1 MNEIT
6 QLLKAWKS
14 GDKEALDKLMTLI
27 VPELKKIAHK
37 YMSAEEPGN
46 ILQTT
51 ALVNEALIKLISEKI
66 SFEDRKQFYR
76 VVAKR
81 MRQVLIDEARKQLT
95 AKRGK
100 GAVEQ
105 LDERMIKK
113 MASAR
118 SRTLLKLDDVLEEL
132 ANEDEQKA
140 AIVECHFFIGLS
152 FAEVAQLLGLSKT
165 KVEREWNRTR
175 LQLKR
180 EMTKEP

>member
-6 QLLKAWKS
+6 KLLKAWKS
-14 GDKEALDKLMTLI
+14 GDNKALDKLLDLI

-37 YMSAEEPGN
+37 YMSAEKPGN

-66 SFEDRKQFYR
+66 NFEDRKQFYR
-76 VVAKR
+76 VVARR
-81 MRQVLIDEARKQLT
+81 MRQVLIDEAKKQLT

-100 GAVEQ
+100 GAVQQ
-105 LDERMIKK
+105 LDDRMVQNIS
-113 MASAR
+113 SAR
-118 SRTLLKLDDVLEEL
+118 SRELLRLDAALEQL
-132 ANEDEQKA
+132 ANEDKQRA
-140 AIVECHFFIGLS
+140 AIVECHFFTGLS
-152 FAEVAQLLGLSKT
+152 FAEVAEVLGLSKT

-180 EMTKEP
+180 EMTV

>member
-6 QLLKAWKS
+6 KLLKAWKS
-14 GDKEALDKLMTLI
+14 GDKEALDNLMTLI

-37 YMSAEEPGN
+37 YMRAEKPGN

-76 VVAKR
+76 VVARR
-81 MRQVLIDEARKQLT
+81 MRQVLIDEAKKQLT

-100 GAVEQ
+100 GAVQQ
-105 LDERMIKK
+105 LDDRMVQNIS
-113 MASAR
+113 SAR
-118 SRTLLKLDDVLEEL
+118 SRELLRLDAALEQL
-132 ANEDEQKA
+132 ATEDELRA
-140 AIVECHFFIGLS
+140 AIVECHFFTGLS
-152 FAEVAQLLGLSKT
+152 FAEVAEVLGLSKT

-180 EMTKEP
+180 EMTV